1 IILLLIFHTIQSYIN
16 SLHDA
21 LPIWP
26 SGDGT
31 PDRLCLRFGP
41 STSLGCGIRPVR
53 PGDSRIGR
61 IRLAASR
68 DPYPLGDAG
77 AADAAFPLE
86 RSSSR
91 AVFRRASGDPAA
103 GPRRHGLG
111 TGASPFGLSRAARR
125 GGAEGS

>member
-77 AADAAFPLE
+77 AADAAFP
-86 RSSSR
+86 RSEEHTSELQSR
-91 AVFRRASGDPAA
+91 EKIVSHLLFDKK
-103 GPRRHGLG
+103 
-111 TGASPFGLSRAARR
+111 
-125 GGAEGS
+125 